1 MSSHRTVESFWS
13 GLRSGCTNGFALIG
27 LFSVCLLTLHALGP
41 EIPIESARAQSYAPA
56 PIRTTDHRSANDL
69 KLSRELTPQELL
81 LASAP
86 APSRRLT
93 SDPRRESLAKYIARS
108 YRIANDAADE
118 LVTVALESAKMVGL
132 DPIIVLAVMAIESR
146 FNPIA
151 ESHMGAKGLMQVIPQ
166 MHLDK
171 LVHHGGGEA
180 VLDPWVNIHVGT
192 QILQEYIQ
200 RAGSIEA
207 GLQLYNGAASDTT
220 NQYAQK
226 VLAERQ
232 RLEQVL
238 PRAQRRPA

>member
-1 MSSHRTVESFWS
+1 MSLRRTQEYYWMA
-13 GLRSGCTNGFALIG
+13 LKSGCLNGLAIVG
-27 LFSVCLLTLHALGP
+27 LFAVCMLLLHAYGP
-41 EIPIESARAQSYAPA
+41 PMPIEAAQAQPLGTA
-56 PIRTTDHRSANDL
+56 LTTEAQLAEKRIA
-69 KLSRELTPQELL
+69 RELSPQELL
-81 LASAP
+81 LTSSP
-86 APSRRLT
+86 APSVPLSKDSRRT
-93 SDPRRESLAKYIARS
+93 ALAKYIARN
-108 YRIANDAADE
+108 YRIAAEAADE

-132 DPIIVLAVMAIESR
+132 DPVLVLAVMAIESR

-180 VLDPWVNIHVGT
+180 VLDPWVNIYVGT

-200 RAGSIEA
+200 RGGTVEA
-207 GLQLYNGAASDTT
+207 GLQLYNGASNDPT

-238 PRAQRRPA
+238 PRV